1 MTLFAITWPV
11 AVVWS
16 VGIAAGALVLS
27 VAIREVFKT
36 GRRGITEHHSQ

>member
-1 MTLFAITWPV
+1 MTLFAITWPA

-16 VGIAAGALVLS
+16 VAIAAVALVLA

-36 GRRGITEHHSQ
+36 GRRGITEHGS